1 MKENIYVDNY
11 VLDPF
16 ARTKKTKGNVIH
28 QLHTNN
34 AEFSVAGARNL
45 GKHALVVLDDYD
57 V

>member
-1 MKENIYVDNY
+1 MFWI
-11 VLDPF
+11 LI
-16 ARTKKTKGNVIH
+16 AGTKKQKVMYVIH